1 MSINILTQII
11 EEGFSIPK
19 DILAEV
25 DHRIIR
31 SLRQHDESVK
41 DGMDIAMCL
50 VEGTKIVFSSTHIS
64 MYRIS
69 KGELHQYRGSSVYL
83 GDGDTSRLESVE
95 IQCEKGD
102 LLYMFTDG
110 YADQKGGAGN
120 RKFYSKTV
128 QDMVLENN
136 SLPLK
141 KQLALFE
148 RTFIEW
154 KGKNQQVDDVSVFG
168 FKI

>member
-1 MSINILTQII
+1 VND
-11 EEGFSIPK
+11 K
-19 DILAEV
+19 
-25 DHRIIR
+25 
-31 SLRQHDESVK
+31 
-41 DGMDIAMCL
+41 
-50 VEGTKIVFSSTHIS
+50 KITFSSTHIPL
-64 MYRIS
+64 YRVS
-69 KGELHQYRGSSVYL
+69 NEKLHVYRGSSVYL
-83 GDGDTSRLESVE
+83 GDGDTSRLESIE
-95 IQCEKGD
+95 ISCKKGD

-128 QDMVLENN
+128 QDMVLGNN

-141 KQLALFE
+141 EQLALFE

-154 KGKNQQVDDVSVFG
+154 KGRNQQVDDVSVFG